1 MRTLSLVC
9 QSYLAGAV
17 AAVVLVVVE
26 HAELTW
32 GYALQGTFGVDVEA
46 AIG

>member
-9 QSYLAGAV
+9 QPYLAGAV

-26 HAELTW
+26 HTELAG
-32 GYALQGTFGVDVEA
+32 GYALQGTFGADIEA
-46 AIG
+46 AVG